1 MTTADAPPG
10 PARRLAPIALL
21 LGLGTMWGASFS
33 LAKIATMAGAHPLGL
48 LLWQAAGAAVIVLSV
63 GVARRRLRGL
73 ARRNLGY
80 FVSCCLMTIGVPSGA
95 VYWAAPNLPAGVL
108 AMLVATAPM
117 ITYGVALLARMEGF
131 RALRVAGVV
140 LGFAAVILIVGPRG
154 SLPSPGMAVWIA
166 LGMAAPIG
174 YGVSNVYIAYFRPP
188 AADSIALAAGTLI
201 ATAAL
206 VAPVVAAT
214 GTGFGVGPPWDA
226 VDVAVL
232 ALPTITGLAHVV
244 LFELIRTAGPVFF
257 SLVNY
262 FTTASGVV
270 WGMLLFGE
278 RHSPW
283 IWAALVLMFGA
294 LALVNARPAARA
306 TNNGRKP

>member
-1 MTTADAPPG
+1 MTTADAPP
-10 PARRLAPIALL
+10 AHRLVPILFL

-33 LAKIATMAGAHPLGL
+33 LAKIATTAGAHPLGL

-80 FVSCCLMTIGVPSGA
+80 FVTCSLMTIVVPSGA
-95 VYWAAPNLPAGVL
+95 VYWASPNLPAGVL

-131 RALRVAGVV
+131 RSLRVAGIV

-154 SLPSPGMAVWIA
+154 SLPSPDMAVWIA

-188 AADSIALAAGTLI
+188 AADSIALAAGTLTT
-201 ATAAL
+201 TAAL
-206 VAPVVAAT
+206 VAPVVVAT

-232 ALPTITGLAHVV
+232 ALPTITGLARVV

-283 IWAALVLMFGA
+283 IWAALALMFGA

-306 TNNGRKP
+306 TNDGRGP

>member
-10 PARRLAPIALL
+10 PIRRLVPFALL
-21 LGLGTMWGASFS
+21 VGLGTMWGASFS
-33 LAKIATMAGAHPLGL
+33 MAKIATTAGAHPLGL
-48 LLWQAAGAAVIVLSV
+48 LLWQAAGGAVIVLAV
-63 GVARRRLRGL
+63 GIARRRLGGL

-80 FVSCCLMTIGVPSGA
+80 FVACCLMTIVVPSGA
-95 VYWAAPNLPAGVL
+95 VYWASPNLPAGVL
-108 AMLVATAPM
+108 AMLVATAPL
-117 ITYGVALLARMEGF
+117 ITYGVAMLARMEGF
-131 RALRVAGVV
+131 HPLRVAGIV
-140 LGFAAVILIVGPRG
+140 LGFGAVILIIGPSS
-154 SLPSPGMAVWIA
+154 SLPAPGMAIWIA

-174 YGVSNVYIAYFRPP
+174 YGLSNVYIAYCRPP

-226 VDVAVL
+226 VDFAVL
-232 ALPTITGLAHVV
+232 GLPTITGLAHVV

-257 SLVNY
+257 SMTNY
-262 FTTASGVV
+262 FTTASGVM

-283 IWAALVLMFGA
+283 IWAALALMFGA
-294 LALVNARPAARA
+294 LTLVNTRPAARA
-306 TNNGRKP
+306 TKDGRKP

>member
-1 MTTADAPPG
+1 MADAPPG
-10 PARRLAPIALL
+10 PARRLVPVLLL

-33 LAKIATMAGAHPLGL
+33 MAKIATTAGAHPLGL
-48 LLWQAAGAAVIVLSV
+48 LLWQAAGGAVIVLSV

-73 ARRNLGY
+73 ARRRNLGY
-80 FVSCCLMTIGVPSGA
+80 FVACCLMTIVVPSGA
-95 VYWAAPNLPAGVL
+95 VYWASPNLPAGVL
-108 AMLVATAPM
+108 AMLVATAPL
-117 ITYGVALLARMEGF
+117 ITYGVALLARMESF
-131 RALRVAGVV
+131 RPLRVAGVV

-154 SLPSPGMAVWIA
+154 SLPSPDMAVWIA

-188 AADSIALAAGTLI
+188 AADSIALAAGTLVT
-201 ATAAL
+201 TAVL
-206 VAPVVAAT
+206 VAPVVVAT
-214 GTGFGVGPPWDA
+214 GTAFGVGPPWDA

-232 ALPTITGLAHVV
+232 ALPTITGLAHIV

-283 IWAALVLMFGA
+283 IWAALALMFGA
-294 LALVNARPAARA
+294 LALVNTRPARVG
-306 TNNGRKP
+306 NDGRKP